1 MRRPLRAPCTHH
13 RLDCMSIIAL
23 ILLVALLIPIMGIVV
38 DSPIGRALA
47 RRLEGPQATPPA
59 LTELAKKVELLEAE
73 VDDLMRSVQV
83 LQDENAFLQRL
94 LEDPSQRRTLPPTQ
108 NP

>member
-1 MRRPLRAPCTHH
+1 
-13 RLDCMSIIAL
+13 MSIIAL

-59 LTELAKKVELLEAE
+59 LADLAKKVDLLEAE
-73 VDDLMRSVQV
+73 VDDLMRSVQS

-94 LEDPSQRRTLPPTQ
+94 LEDPQRSTLPPPRT
-108 NP
+108 P

>member
-1 MRRPLRAPCTHH
+1 
-13 RLDCMSIIAL
+13 MSLIAL

-47 RRLEGPQATPPA
+47 RRLEGPQETPPGI
-59 LTELAKKVELLEAE
+59 TELAKKVDLLEAE
-73 VDDLMRSVQV
+73 VDDLPRSVQS

-94 LEDPSQRRTLPPTQ
+94 LADPSSRSTLPPRDR
-108 NP
+108 P

>member
-1 MRRPLRAPCTHH
+1 
-13 RLDCMSIIAL
+13 MSIIAL
-23 ILLVALLIPIMGIVV
+23 ILLVALLIPIIGIVV

-59 LTELAKKVELLEAE
+59 LTELAKKVDLLEAE
-73 VDDLMRSVQV
+73 VDDLMRSVQA

-94 LEDPSQRRTLPPTQ
+94 LEDPSQRTTLPPPQ
-108 NP
+108 SH

>member
-1 MRRPLRAPCTHH
+1 
-13 RLDCMSIIAL
+13 MSIIAL

-59 LTELAKKVELLEAE
+59 LADLAKKVELLEAE
-73 VDDLMRSVQV
+73 VDDLMRSVQG

-94 LEDPSQRRTLPPTQ
+94 LEDQSPRSTLPPPRTS
-108 NP
+108 

>member
-1 MRRPLRAPCTHH
+1 
-13 RLDCMSIIAL
+13 MSLIAL

-47 RRLEGPQATPPA
+47 RRLEGPQETPPGIA
-59 LTELAKKVELLEAE
+59 ELAKKVDLLEAE
-73 VDDLMRSVQV
+73 VDDLTRSVQS

-94 LEDPSQRRTLPPTQ
+94 LADPSSRSTLPPRDR
-108 NP
+108 P

>member
-1 MRRPLRAPCTHH
+1 ME
-13 RLDCMSIIAL
+13 IIAL

-47 RRLEGPQATPPA
+47 RRLEGPQATPPGLA
-59 LTELAKKVELLEAE
+59 DLAKKVELLEAE
-73 VDDLMRSVQV
+73 VDDLMRSVQG

-94 LEDPSQRRTLPPTQ
+94 LEDQSQRPTLPPPRTS
-108 NP
+108 

>member
-1 MRRPLRAPCTHH
+1 
-13 RLDCMSIIAL
+13 
-23 ILLVALLIPIMGIVV
+23 VV

-47 RRLEGPQATPPA
+47 RRLEGPQQAPPA

-73 VDDLMRSVQV
+73 VDDLARSVQT

-94 LEDPSQRRTLPPTQ
+94 LEDPAQRASLPPPQ
-108 NP
+108 RP

>member
-1 MRRPLRAPCTHH
+1 
-13 RLDCMSIIAL
+13 MSIIAL

-59 LTELAKKVELLEAE
+59 VADLAKKVELLEAE
-73 VDDLMRSVQV
+73 VDDLMRSVQG
-83 LQDENAFLQRL
+83 LQDESAFLQRL
-94 LEDPSQRRTLPPTQ
+94 LEDPSQRSTLPPPRTS
-108 NP
+108 

>member
-1 MRRPLRAPCTHH
+1 
-13 RLDCMSIIAL
+13 MSIIAL

-47 RRLEGPQATPPA
+47 RRLEGPQAAPA
-59 LTELAKKVELLEAE
+59 ALNELARKVDLLEAE
-73 VDDLMRSVQV
+73 VDDLMRSVQA

-94 LEDPSQRRTLPPTQ
+94 LEEQSPRSTLPPPRT
-108 NP
+108 P